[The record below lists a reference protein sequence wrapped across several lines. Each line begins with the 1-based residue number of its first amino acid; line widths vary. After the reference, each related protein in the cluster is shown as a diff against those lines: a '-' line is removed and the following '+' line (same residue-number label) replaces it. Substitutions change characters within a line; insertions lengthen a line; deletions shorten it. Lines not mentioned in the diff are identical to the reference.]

1 MESFNI
7 MKSILTAIAIMA
19 SIPGQATAAAKKET
33 LEHKV
38 RNAPVGIA
46 WSGPVNTYTGG
57 SYNIGRINSYYK
69 YAPRGP
75 RRGIVLEAAIR
86 YRVPW
91 RLLLGV
97 WVAESGAGRAWN
109 HFGLIGPA
117 TGDLRHDAFYAA
129 RLFDRLYR
137 SRWGHSAIR

>member
-1 MESFNI
+1 
-7 MKSILTAIAIMA
+7 MKVIIALIIAIAT
-19 SIPGQATAAAKKET
+19 IPSQVAVAAQKET

-38 RNAPVGIA
+38 RHAPVGPS

-69 YAPRGP
+69 YAPHGP
-75 RRGIVLEAAIR
+75 RRGVVLEAAIR

-117 TGDLRHDAFYAA
+117 TGNLRHDAFYAA
-129 RLFDRLYR
+129 RLFAKLYR
-137 SRWGHSAIR
+137 SHNGRNAL

>member
-1 MESFNI
+1 
-7 MKSILTAIAIMA
+7 MKSILTIIITLIASLPA
-19 SIPGQATAAAKKET
+19 VAQAAKKET

-38 RNAPVGIA
+38 RNAPVSLD
-46 WSGPVNTYTGG
+46 WSGPVNTYTGR
-57 SYNIGRINSYYK
+57 SYNIGRINSYYR
-69 YAPRGP
+69 YAPHGKN
-75 RRGIVLEAAIR
+75 RGIVLEAAVK

-137 SRWGHSAIR
+137 SYNGRHAL

>member
-1 MESFNI
+1 
-7 MKSILTAIAIMA
+7 MKTIITMIAILA
-19 SIPGQATAAAKKET
+19 STPGQVAAAQRGS

-38 RNAPVGIA
+38 RHAAVGPSWI
-46 WSGPVNTYTGG
+46 GPVNTYTGG
-57 SYNIGRINSYYK
+57 SYNISRINSYYK

-117 TGDLRHDAFYAA
+117 TGNLRRDAFYAA

-137 SRWGHSAIR
+137 ARWGRSAIR

>member
-7 MKSILTAIAIMA
+7 MKSIIALVVAFSAM
-19 SIPGQATAAAKKET
+19 PGQIAVAAEKQT

-38 RNAPVGIA
+38 RHAPVDWR

-57 SYNIGRINSYYK
+57 SYTISRINSYYK

-75 RRGIVLEAAIR
+75 RRGIVLEAAVR

-117 TGDLRHDAFYAA
+117 TGNLRKDAFYAA
-129 RLFDRLYR
+129 KLFDRLYR
-137 SRWGHSAIR
+137 SRWGRSAIR

>member
-1 MESFNI
+1 MESFNT
-7 MKSILTAIAIMA
+7 MKSILAIIALVL
-19 SIPGQATAAAKKET
+19 SVPGHAAAVAKKET

-38 RNAPVGIA
+38 RHAPVGPS

-57 SYNIGRINSYYK
+57 SYTISRINSYYK
-69 YAPRGP
+69 YAPHGP
-75 RRGIVLEAAIR
+75 RRGVVLQAAIR

-129 RLFDRLYR
+129 RIFDRLYR
-137 SRWGHSAIR
+137 SRWGHAAIR

>member
-7 MKSILTAIAIMA
+7 MKSILALIIAIASMPSQVA
-19 SIPGQATAAAKKET
+19 VAAQKET

-38 RNAPVGIA
+38 RHAAVGPS

-57 SYNIGRINSYYK
+57 SYGIGTINSYYK
-69 YAPRGP
+69 YAPHGKN
-75 RRGIVLEAAIR
+75 RGIVLEAAVR

-117 TGDLRHDAFYAA
+117 TGDLRHDAFYSAKI
-129 RLFDRLYR
+129 FDRLYR
-137 SRWGHSAIR
+137 SRWGHAAIR

>member
-1 MESFNI
+1 
-7 MKSILTAIAIMA
+7 MKSILAITVTLIA
-19 SIPGQATAAAKKET
+19 SLPATAQAAQKET

-38 RNAPVGIA
+38 RNAAVGPSWI
-46 WSGPVNTYTGG
+46 SPVNTYTGG

-117 TGDLRHDAFYAA
+117 TGNLRHDAFYAA
-129 RLFDRLYR
+129 RLVAKLYR
-137 SRWGHSAIR
+137 SHNGRNAL